1 MGLSDFQPLNAN
13 SYLCT
18 ITLGVV
24 AYLCIRDKKKKI
36 IWWCKK
42 GMGLLRGPEVGKV
55 IG

>member
-24 AYLCIRDKKKKI
+24 AYLCIRDKKKKSSGGA
-36 IWWCKK
+36 KK
-42 GMGLLRGPEVGKV
+42 EWDFSGDLRSGK
-55 IG
+55 